1 MKLLSYIPYFF
12 DELSSEE
19 IVLLDSYIENELI
32 VEFKD
37 YINRAFIKLENR
49 TPEESELNIVREAF
63 HFNLT
68 LEIMKRRGLILI
80 SERIYLLDRNTR
92 TLDIS
97 LGSLF
102 KD

>member
-37 YINRAFIKLENR
+37 YIDRAFKKLEDHI
-49 TPEESELNIVREAF
+49 PEESELNNVQRVF

-68 LEIMKRRGLILI
+68 LESMKRRGLVSV

-92 TLDIS
+92 AIEIS
-97 LGSLF
+97 LGPVF
-102 KD
+102 KG